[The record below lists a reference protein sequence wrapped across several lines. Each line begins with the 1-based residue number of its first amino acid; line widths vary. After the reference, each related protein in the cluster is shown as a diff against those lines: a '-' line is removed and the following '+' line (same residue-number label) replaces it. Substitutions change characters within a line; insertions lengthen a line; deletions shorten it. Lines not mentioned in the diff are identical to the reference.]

1 MKMII
6 EGGISREELKKLG
19 KFLVKLFKD
28 KPDLVRMFIE
38 EGCEDMTKE
47 ECAKFIGDMWA
58 GNKHHIYFM
67 EKK

>member
-1 MKMII
+1 LTI

-47 ECAKFIGDMWA
+47 ECAVFLASMFAKNKCYTGFI
-58 GNKHHIYFM
+58 
-67 EKK
+67 EKNG